1 MHHRSIVILLLAFFV
16 GVSVTLSACDTAPTV
31 ADLDEPLLKDFARDT
46 LQLQTSDGQTRE
58 FVVYIAK
65 SDEEMKQGL
74 MFIEDLPNKTGM
86 LFRYPR
92 RRIGSMWMKN
102 TLLPLDIFFIKS
114 NGEISDIHTD
124 ATPKS
129 LKGLRSS
136 GQVRGALEL
145 EAGSAAK
152 YNIRVGDKVLHEH
165 FKTR

>member
-1 MHHRSIVILLLAFFV
+1 MHQRSLVAFMLCLFI

-46 LQLQTSDGQTRE
+46 LQVQTSDGRTLD
-58 FVVYIAK
+58 FVVYVAAT
-65 SDEEMKQGL
+65 DEQMKQGL
-74 MFIEDLPNKTGM
+74 MFIEDLPEKTGM

-102 TLLPLDIFFIKS
+102 TPLSLDIFFIKS
-114 NGEISDIHTD
+114 NGEISDIHTH

-129 LKGLRSS
+129 LKGMRSS

-145 EAGSAAK
+145 EAGSADK
-152 YNIRVGDKVLHEH
+152 YTIRVGDKILHEH